1 MADYDAEI
9 TRLIA
14 INEGRLSDARFVS
27 FANGQFDF
35 SASIVPVIVENLAQ
49 MLSANKGDAEDPAN
63 YVEMEVIHPE
73 MGYLTFHLQR
83 KRGLTPHQCR
93 KKAEDESEA
102 LKEQIAAL
110 KNKVAGLQE
119 RINASC

>member
-1 MADYDAEI
+1 M
-9 TRLIA
+9 
-14 INEGRLSDARFVS
+14 S

-49 MLSANKGDAEDPAN
+49 MLSANKGKDEDPAN

-73 MGYLTFHLQR
+73 MGCLTFHLQQ

-93 KKAEDESEA
+93 KKAEEESEA
-102 LKEQIAAL
+102 LKEQIVAL

-119 RINASC
+119 RINATC